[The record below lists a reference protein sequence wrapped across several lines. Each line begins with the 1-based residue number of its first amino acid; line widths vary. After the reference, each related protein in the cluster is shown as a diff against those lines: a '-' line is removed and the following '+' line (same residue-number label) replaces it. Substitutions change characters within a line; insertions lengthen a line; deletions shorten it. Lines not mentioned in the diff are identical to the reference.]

1 MRTKFWSEILKGRD
15 HSEDGGV
22 DGRIIGTDLRERG
35 WEGQDWTHLAQDRD
49 QWRVFVNA
57 VINVLV
63 P

>member
-35 WEGQDWTHLAQDRD
+35 WEGLYWTHLSQDWG
-49 QWRVFVNA
+49 QW
-57 VINVLV
+57 
-63 P
+63 